1 MVFFRAPAPLPCFLL
16 LEIRNIGSHR
26 MKTSRLRVAI
36 VLVGDIH
43 RMSDM
48 RVKYGA
54 FFDSLT
60 HRFEVADIH
69 DASLRG
75 LSRYWNALWTYHPS
89 VAVWKEHFFKNVP
102 AFKSRSLRTAAH
114 LKSLKSQADVVLQI
128 GALLNSGCGK
138 DCLPLV
144 LYTDNT
150 TRITSRRPESG
161 RLALSQRETERWV
174 AHERDLYQ
182 GVSRIAVRASLVRT
196 SLVNDYGVDGDRIS
210 VVGGG
215 VNFSPLPEPVIRSHQ
230 SPPTV
235 LFIGEGFHR
244 KGGDLLLRAF
254 AQARLHV
261 PEARLRIVTRG
272 PIPMGYSLE
281 NVDVFPPSWDRDV
294 IAGHYRHADIFVLP
308 SRLETWGDVLLEAM
322 SFGIPCVGV
331 RGQAMEDIIQHEVT
345 GLLVD
350 QSQTNDL
357 AGALIRLL
365 SQPGMRQRMGRTAR
379 TLVENEFTWDRV
391 VDRLEPVLMAAA
403 NRPLQD

>member
-1 MVFFRAPAPLPCFLL
+1 MMYR
-16 LEIRNIGSHR
+16 
-26 MKTSRLRVAI
+26 RLRVVG
-36 VLVGDIH
+36 VLVGDIR

-54 FFDSLT
+54 FFDALAN
-60 HRFEVADIH
+60 RFDLVDIH

-89 VAVWKEHFFKNVP
+89 LSIWKEHFFKNVA
-102 AFKSRSLRTAAH
+102 AFKVRSRQTAAYLRR
-114 LKSLKSQADVVLQI
+114 LKSRADVILQI
-128 GALLNSGCGK
+128 GALLNSGCEK

-161 RLALSQRETERWV
+161 RLALSRSEMERWM
-174 AHERDLYQ
+174 ACERELYQ
-182 GVSRIAVRASLVRT
+182 SASRIAVRASLVMT
-196 SLVNDYGVDGDRIS
+196 SLIEEYGVDAGRIS

-215 VNFSPLPEPVIRSHQ
+215 VNFSPLPRPVSRPAGSA
-230 SPPTV
+230 PTV
-235 LFIGEGFHR
+235 LFIGEEFHR

-272 PIPMGYSLE
+272 PIPVGYSLE
-281 NVDVFPPSWDRDV
+281 NVEIFPSSWERQV
-294 IAGHYRHADIFVLP
+294 IADHYRQADVFVLP

-322 SFGIPCVGV
+322 AFGLPCVGV
-331 RGQAMEDIIQHEVT
+331 RGQAMEDIIQHEAT

-365 SQPGMRQRMGRTAR
+365 SQPAMRQRMGDTAR
-379 TLVENEFTWDRV
+379 ALVEREFTWDRV
-391 VDRLEPVLMAAA
+391 VDRLEPALVAAA
-403 NRPLQD
+403 NRLPQD

>member
-1 MVFFRAPAPLPCFLL
+1 
-16 LEIRNIGSHR
+16 
-26 MKTSRLRVAI
+26 MKTTRLRVAI

-54 FFDSLT
+54 FFTELSR
-60 HRFEVADIH
+60 RFDMVDIH
-69 DASLRG
+69 DASLHG
-75 LSRYWNALWTYHPS
+75 LPRYWNAFWTFHPS
-89 VAVWKEHFFKNVP
+89 VAIWKEHFFKNVP
-102 AFKSRSLRTAAH
+102 AFKARSMRTAAY
-114 LKSLKSQADVVLQI
+114 LKKNKSRADVVLQV

-150 TRITSRRPESG
+150 TRITSRRPEGG

-174 AHERDLYQ
+174 AHERALYQ
-182 GVSRIAVRASLVRT
+182 GASRIAVRASLVRT
-196 SLVNDYGVDGDRIS
+196 SLINDYGVDGNRIS

-215 VNFSPLPEPVIRSHQ
+215 VKFSPLPEPVNRSHQ

-254 AQARLHV
+254 AQARVHV
-261 PEARLRIVTRG
+261 PEAKLRIVTRG
-272 PIPMGYSLE
+272 PIPMGYSLD
-281 NVDVFPPSWDRDV
+281 NVEVFPPSWDRDV
-294 IAGHYRHADIFVLP
+294 IAEHYRQADIFVLP

-322 SFGIPCVGV
+322 SFGLPCVGV
-331 RGQAMEDIIQHEVT
+331 RGQAMEDIIQHETT

-365 SQPGMRQRMGRTAR
+365 SQPTMRQRMGRTAR

-391 VDRLEPVLMAAA
+391 VDRLEPALMAAA

>member
-1 MVFFRAPAPLPCFLL
+1 MT
-16 LEIRNIGSHR
+16 NN
-26 MKTSRLRVAI
+26 RLRVAT

-43 RMSDM
+43 RMPDM

-54 FFDSLT
+54 FFDVLA
-60 HRFEVADIH
+60 HRFDVVDIH
-69 DASLRG
+69 NATLRG
-75 LSRYWNALWTYHPS
+75 LSRYWNALWTFNPS

-102 AFKSRSLRTAAH
+102 AFKARSLRTMAH
-114 LKSLKSQADVVLQI
+114 LKELRSRADVVLQI

-150 TRITSRRPESG
+150 TRITSRRPEGG

-174 AHERDLYQ
+174 AHERNLYQ
-182 GVSRIAVRASLVRT
+182 GASRIAVRASLVKA
-196 SLVNDYGVDGDRIS
+196 SLVNEYGVDANRIS
-210 VVGGG
+210 VIGGG
-215 VNFSPLPEPVIRSHQ
+215 VNFSPLPGPVSRSPK

-254 AQARLHV
+254 AQARLHI

-272 PIPMGYSLE
+272 PVPMGYSME
-281 NVDVFPPSWDRDV
+281 NVEVFPPSWDREE
-294 IAGHYRHADIFVLP
+294 IAEHYRRADVFVLP

-322 SFGIPCVGV
+322 AFGVPCVGV
-331 RGQAMEDIIQHEVT
+331 RGQAMEDIIQHEAT

-365 SQPGMRQRMGRTAR
+365 SQPAMRQRMGQTAR
-379 TLVENEFTWDRV
+379 ALVENELTWERV
-391 VDRLEPVLMAAA
+391 VDRLEPALMAAA

>member
-1 MVFFRAPAPLPCFLL
+1 
-16 LEIRNIGSHR
+16 
-26 MKTSRLRVAI
+26 MKSNRLRVAA
-36 VLVGDIH
+36 VLVGDIQ
-43 RMSDM
+43 RMPDM

-54 FFDSLT
+54 FFDALE
-60 HRFEVADIH
+60 HRFDVVDIH
-69 DASLRG
+69 NANLHG
-75 LSRYWNALWTYHPS
+75 LARYWNAFWTFHPS

-102 AFKSRSLRTAAH
+102 AFKSRSLRTMAH
-114 LKSLKSQADVVLQI
+114 LKTLKSRADVVLQI
-128 GALLNSGCGK
+128 GALLNAGCGK

-150 TRITSRRPESG
+150 TRITSRRPDGG
-161 RLALSQRETERWV
+161 RLALSKQETERWV
-174 AHERDLYQ
+174 GHERTLYQ
-182 GVSRIAVRASLVRT
+182 GASHIAVRASLVQA
-196 SLVNDYGVDGDRIS
+196 SLIEEYGVDAGRIS

-215 VNFSPLPEPVIRSHQ
+215 VNFSPLPAPVNRSPD

-261 PEARLRIVTRG
+261 PQARLRLVTRG

-281 NVDVFPPSWDRDV
+281 NVDVFPPSWDREE
-294 IAGHYRHADIFVLP
+294 IAAHYRHADIFVLP

-322 SFGIPCVGV
+322 AFGLPCVGV
-331 RGQAMEDIIQHEVT
+331 RGQAMEDIIQHEAT

-365 SQPGMRQRMGRTAR
+365 SQPAMRQRMGQTAR
-379 TLVENEFTWDRV
+379 ALVESEFTWNRV
-391 VDRLEPVLMAAA
+391 VDRLEPALMAAA